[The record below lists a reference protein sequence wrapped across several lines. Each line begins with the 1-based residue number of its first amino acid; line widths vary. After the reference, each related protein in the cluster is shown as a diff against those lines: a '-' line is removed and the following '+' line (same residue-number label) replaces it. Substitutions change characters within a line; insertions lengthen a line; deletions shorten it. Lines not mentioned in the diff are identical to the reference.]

1 MTERVE
7 WGALPVKFRSAVEA
21 RTGPVIA
28 SASVTSGFNCTL
40 AMDVRTRNSGRL
52 FLKGVRL
59 SDDAGMA
66 GLLCEERINSV
77 VGDIGATVRYRV
89 EAAGWLALAFIH
101 IDGRHVDYSPGTT
114 DLDAVTH
121 VMRRSHGLRTPPFPV
136 PQLSDRFA
144 GHLKPGEVDALHG
157 THLLHTDTN
166 PHNILIS
173 NHDGHACLVDWAM
186 PALGPAWVDAA
197 YTATWLMAFGQTP
210 DDANAWLSGIPSWQ
224 QADRIA
230 VETFVRV
237 TCRQAVA
244 QVGERGAATSNAQLR
259 HLLDTPRP
267 RAIRRT

>member
-1 MTERVE
+1 MTERVA
-7 WGALPVKFRSAVEA
+7 WDALPAEFRNAVEA

-66 GLLCEERINSV
+66 GLLCEERVNSV
-77 VGDIGATVRYRV
+77 VGGIGATVRYRV
-89 EAAGWLALAFIH
+89 EAAYWLALAFIH
-101 IDGRHVDYSPGTT
+101 IDGRHVDYSLGTG
-114 DLDAVTH
+114 DLGAVTRTMQRMQH
-121 VMRRSHGLRTPPFPV
+121 LRTPAAPV

-144 GHLKPGEVDALHG
+144 GHLRPGEADMLHG

-173 NHDGHACLVDWAM
+173 NHDGHAYLVDWAM

-210 DDANAWLSGIPSWQ
+210 EDALAWLSDIPSWQ
-224 QADRIA
+224 LADRA
-230 VETFVRV
+230 SVETFVKV
-237 TCRQAVA
+237 TCRHWTARM
-244 QVGERGAATSNAQLR
+244 GEKDAAGSNAEFR